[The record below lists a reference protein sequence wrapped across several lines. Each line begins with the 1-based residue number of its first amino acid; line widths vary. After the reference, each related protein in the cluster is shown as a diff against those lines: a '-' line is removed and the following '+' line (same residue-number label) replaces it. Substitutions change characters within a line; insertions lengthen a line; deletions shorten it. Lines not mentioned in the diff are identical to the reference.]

1 MIKDI
6 CVREEYEANNET
18 KTSWNKIGLLIE
30 TNGKQYV
37 KLFHIPN
44 VLCNV
49 FEQKKREEPKSQGEP
64 F

>member
-6 CVREEYEANNET
+6 CVREEYTQNGET
-18 KTSWNKIGLLIE
+18 KTSWNRIGIFID
-30 TNGKQYV
+30 NGEKQYV

-44 VLCNV
+44 VLCSV
-49 FEQKKREEPKSQGEP
+49 FEQKKKVKQEDAG